1 MDDKAH
7 PEQRLDLRQLIDWL
21 IADGLIETAEIEG
34 LKRLALLHASSR
46 ERDLHPLVWIAERH
60 LNSSLPPH
68 AELGLE
74 TLTQWLAQRAG
85 LPYRRIDPLNI
96 DVDAVTEVVPKAYAA
111 RYRILPLA
119 VTDQEVEF
127 ATAEPYEREWEADLG
142 HVLRRGIRR
151 VIANPQDILRY
162 QDEFF
167 GLTSSLRRARKGEG
181 MEPVAGIGN
190 VEALVQLGRSG
201 KLDANDSHIVSIVD
215 WLLQYAFDQRAS
227 DIHIEPRRDNGNIRF
242 RIDGSLHTV
251 YEMPTPILGAVVARI
266 KALGRMDVVDKRRP
280 QDGRVKSKTPAGQ
293 EVELRLSTMPTAF
306 GEKLVMRIFDPQIV
320 VRGLAELGFSS
331 SDARQWREMT
341 AQTHGII
348 LVTGPTGSGK
358 TTTLYSTLKSLARPE
373 INICTIEDPIEMI
386 EPAFNQMQV
395 NQATGVDFAVGVKT
409 LLRQDPDIIMV
420 GEIRDLQTAGMA
432 VQAALT
438 GHLVLST
445 LHTNDAASA
454 VTRLLDIGVPAYLIN
469 ATLLGVVAQRLAR
482 TLCPHCKQPQAVDAD
497 AWQAMVAPWS
507 VAPPEQVMAASGC
520 LECRKTGYLGRAGL
534 YEILRFTPDL
544 RKLIGSDTSLD
555 AIRRQGYRQGTRSL
569 RISGAAKVRQGLIT
583 IEEVMRVTPAP
594 GEI

>member
-7 PEQRLDLRQLIDWL
+7 PEQRLDLRQLIDWP

-96 DVDAVTEVVPKAYAA
+96 DVYAVTEVVPKADAA

-215 WLLQYAFDQRAS
+215 RLLQYAFDQRAS

-266 KALGRMDVVDKRRP
+266 KALGRLDVVDKRRP

-386 EPAFNQMQV
+386 EPAFN
-395 NQATGVDFAVGVKT
+395 
-409 LLRQDPDIIMV
+409 
-420 GEIRDLQTAGMA
+420 
-432 VQAALT
+432 
-438 GHLVLST
+438 
-445 LHTNDAASA
+445 
-454 VTRLLDIGVPAYLIN
+454 
-469 ATLLGVVAQRLAR
+469 
-482 TLCPHCKQPQAVDAD
+482 
-497 AWQAMVAPWS
+497 
-507 VAPPEQVMAASGC
+507 
-520 LECRKTGYLGRAGL
+520 
-534 YEILRFTPDL
+534 
-544 RKLIGSDTSLD
+544 
-555 AIRRQGYRQGTRSL
+555 
-569 RISGAAKVRQGLIT
+569 
-583 IEEVMRVTPAP
+583 
-594 GEI
+594 